1 MTDKPHIIN
10 NIHAATLIGAGL
22 AGYFLNKSRPKT
34 ALIPPAV
41 GGSLLL
47 LSNGLKKG
55 NKSVAHAAVVATAA
69 LMAQTTRMFLQA
81 AMPDEET
88 TAKLGKEALQRRSLL
103 FGLMSATGLAAVSI
117 YVAGFIEKRRRGY

>member
-1 MTDKPHIIN
+1 MTEKPQIVN

-22 AGYFLNKSRPKT
+22 SSYFLNKSRPKT

-55 NKSVAHAAVVATAA
+55 NKSVAHVAVLETAA
-69 LMAQTTRMFLQA
+69 LLVQTTRMFLQA
-81 AMPDEET
+81 AMPNEET
-88 TAKLGKEALQRRSLL
+88 EAKLGKQTLQRRSLV
-103 FGLMSATGLAAVSI
+103 FGLMSITGLAAVSI
-117 YVAGFIEKRRRGY
+117 YVAGFIEKRRKSY

>member
-1 MTDKPHIIN
+1 MTDRPHIIN
-10 NIHAATLIGAGL
+10 NVHAATLIGAGL
-22 AGYFLNKSRPKT
+22 ASYFLNKSRPKT

-55 NKSVAHAAVVATAA
+55 NRSVAHAAVLATAG
-69 LMAQTTRMFLQA
+69 LLVQTTRMFLQA

-88 TAKLGKEALQRRSLL
+88 TVKLDEQTLQRRSLV
-103 FGLMSATGLAAVSI
+103 FGLMSITGLAAVSI